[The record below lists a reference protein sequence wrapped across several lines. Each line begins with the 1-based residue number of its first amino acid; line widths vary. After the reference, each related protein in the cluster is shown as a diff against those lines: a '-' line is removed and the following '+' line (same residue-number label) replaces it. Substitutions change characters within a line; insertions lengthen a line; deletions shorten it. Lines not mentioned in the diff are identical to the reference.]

1 MYTVLQSLRTT
12 VEIFSQVIFFYT
24 IAIILIMMILM
35 VFAIKQIRKTHLL
48 DFEEPYNEHLRSEF
62 TKPISILVPGKNEET
77 GIVNTARSLL
87 AIDYPEFEIIVI
99 NDGSTDSTLQTMID
113 AFDLQPITSY
123 YRKRLTSKPVKQVY
137 QSRIYPHLFLMDKE
151 SGGKADAL
159 NAGMNLAQYPF
170 FCSLDADSIVER
182 TAFIKIM
189 KPIIDSDD
197 DIVASGGSVRIAND
211 CVIERGELKSVAL
224 SKNKVVVH
232 QVIEYLRDFLFGR
245 IGFGSRNLLLIVSGA
260 FGVFSKE
267 YCISI
272 GGYRTN
278 TVGEDM
284 DLVVRL
290 HRYIKEN
297 KLNKKIAYIPEPV
310 CWTEAPET
318 LDVLRRQRNR
328 WYRGLFESLW
338 HNKRMFFNPRYG
350 KIGLI
355 SFPYYLLIELLGPLV
370 EMIGYVIILL
380 GPFLGGVHIVYSLAL
395 FFCILLLGSMLSMFS
410 ILLEEWSFR
419 RYEKLEDFIRL
430 FLSSLLESFWYRP
443 LMTFFRVEGFFQIIF
458 KKKAWGDMKRKGLSQ
473 S

>member
-1 MYTVLQSLRTT
+1 MNTLLEWARTVVDFL
-12 VEIFSQVIFFYT
+12 SQMIFFYT
-24 IAIILIMMILM
+24 VAIILIMLLLF
-35 VFAIKQIRKTHLL
+35 VLAIKQIRKTHLL
-48 DFEEPYNEHLRSEF
+48 DFEEPYDEHLRSEF

-77 GIVNTARSLL
+77 GIVNTVRSLL
-87 AIDYPEFEIIVI
+87 TIDYPEFEIIVI
-99 NDGSTDSTLQTMID
+99 NDGSTDSTLQTMIE
-113 AFDLQPITSY
+113 AFELKPITSY
-123 YRKRLTSKPVKQVY
+123 YRKRLDSKPIRQVY
-137 QSRIYPHLFLMDKE
+137 QSKVYPHLFLMDKE

-170 FCSLDADSIVER
+170 FCSLDADSIIER
-182 TAFIKIM
+182 TAFVKIM
-189 KPIIDSDD
+189 KPIIDSGDE
-197 DIVASGGSVRIAND
+197 IIASGGSVRIAND
-211 CVIERGELKSVAL
+211 CVIERGELKKVAL
-224 SKNKVVVH
+224 SKNRIVVH

-267 YCISI
+267 YCINI

-290 HRYIKEN
+290 HRYIKKN

-318 LDVLRRQRNR
+318 LSILRKQRNR

-338 HNKRMFFNPRYG
+338 HNKRMFLNPRYG

-355 SFPYYLLIELLGPLV
+355 SLPYYFFIELLGPLI
-370 EMIGYVIILL
+370 EMIGYFIILL
-380 GPFLGGVHIVYSLAL
+380 GPFLGGIYIQYSLAL
-395 FFCILLLGSMLSMFS
+395 FCCILLLGSMLSMFS

-419 RYEKLEDFIRL
+419 RYEKIGDFVRL
-430 FLSSLLESFWYRP
+430 FISSLLESFWYRP

-458 KKKAWGDMKRKGLSQ
+458 RKKSWGDMKRKGVSQ